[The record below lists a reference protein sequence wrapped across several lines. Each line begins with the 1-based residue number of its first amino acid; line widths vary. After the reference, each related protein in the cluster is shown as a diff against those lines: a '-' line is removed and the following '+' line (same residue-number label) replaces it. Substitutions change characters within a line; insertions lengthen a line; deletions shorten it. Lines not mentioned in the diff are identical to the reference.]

1 LRRGISQPKQRMD
14 GTVAW
19 SCVLAA
25 HAALKH
31 THEPRDYKE
40 ALCTPHWREAMEV
53 EFSALQ
59 TNGTWNLVPPVA
71 GVNLG
76 GCSR

>member
-1 LRRGISQPKQRMD
+1 MTRRRHGIHQPKKRTD

-19 SCVLAA
+19 TCVLAA

-40 ALCTPHWREAMEV
+40 ALRTSHWRDAMET
-53 EFSALQ
+53 EFSAL
-59 TNGTWNLVPPVA
+59 
-71 GVNLG
+71 
-76 GCSR
+76 